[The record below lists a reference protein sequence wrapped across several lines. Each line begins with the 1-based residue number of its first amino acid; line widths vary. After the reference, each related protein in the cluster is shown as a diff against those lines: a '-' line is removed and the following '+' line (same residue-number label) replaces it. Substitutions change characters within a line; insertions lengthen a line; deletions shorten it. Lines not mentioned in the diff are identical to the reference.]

1 MKKVILYISI
11 TLFLFS
17 FSCNSQN
24 KNLKKQQALA
34 QKYANTIRN
43 KIDWEGTY
51 KGMLPCADCEGIQIE
66 LSVFKKGNY
75 ELTKRYEGKSSEI
88 ITEKGNFRWLPNGN
102 AITLYSGNNSSEY
115 THFLVEE
122 NQLIKLDKE
131 ANRINSE
138 FSELYILKKTG
149 FDDRI
154 TERYW
159 KLIELNGKPIESMP
173 SNTQI
178 HFKLKLID
186 SKVSGFAGCN
196 RFYGHFELMQGQ
208 RIYFAKMMRTLIA
221 CKRLEIENQ
230 LLSQFDV
237 VNSYTIK
244 NDTLTLSKIKTK
256 EKAKFVAE
264 YFVEW
269 K

>member
-34 QKYANTIRN
+34 QKYANTTRN

-51 KGMLPCADCEGIQIE
+51 RGMLPCADCEGIQIE
-66 LSVFKKGNY
+66 LSIFKKGNY
-75 ELTKRYEGKSSEI
+75 ELIKRYDGKSTDI
-88 ITEKGNFRWLPNGN
+88 IAEKGNFRWLPNGN

-138 FSELYILKKTG
+138 FSELYILKKKG

-159 KLIELNGKPIESMP
+159 KLVELNGKSLAPLLG
-173 SNTQI
+173 NNQI

-186 SKVSGFAGCN
+186 SRVSGFSGCN

-221 CKRLEIENQ
+221 CKQLEIENQ
-230 LLSQFDV
+230 FLSQFEEP
-237 VNSYTIK
+237 NSYNIK
-244 NDTLTLSKIKTK
+244 NDTLILTKIKTK

-264 YFVEW
+264 YFIGG